1 MGLTVSDRV
10 RQFLARTGGQR
21 FCDECLARVTKIR
34 NVEQVRSTIAMLATD
49 PAYRVQDADCSHCG
63 ETRRTIMAVW
73 GGL

>member
-1 MGLTVSDRV
+1 
-10 RQFLARTGGQR
+10 
-21 FCDECLARVTKIR
+21 LARVTKIR